1 MEAKGRLALAR
12 LLEIINLKTQF
23 GTAGNVITAVDNV
36 NLHVDRGEILC
47 VVGESGCGKTAMA
60 LSVMGLVQAGGG
72 RCAGGRIL
80 FEGEDLLT
88 KPAREMRALRG
99 SALAMIYQEPMTAIN
114 PVFTIGSQIV
124 EAILAHRRVNRRQ
137 AAEKAEHLL
146 TLVGIPDAA
155 RRLEEYPHQLSGGMC
170 QRAMIAMA
178 LCCEPRLLIAD
189 EPTTALDVTIQA
201 QILDLIRRL
210 QQELGMAILFITHDL
225 GVVAELADRVA
236 VMYAGKVVEEAPA
249 RELFADPRHPYTR
262 GLLACIP
269 HPGSKSRL
277 PAIEGMVPHPAH
289 LPGGCRFRT
298 RCPLAQEVCRGG
310 EPELAGRGGHR
321 AACFLAPE
329 REA

>member
-1 MEAKGRLALAR
+1 
-12 LLEIINLKTQF
+12 
-23 GTAGNVITAVDNV
+23 
-36 NLHVDRGEILC
+36 
-47 VVGESGCGKTAMA
+47 
-60 LSVMGLVQAGGG
+60 
-72 RCAGGRIL
+72 
-80 FEGEDLLT
+80 
-88 KPAREMRALRG
+88 
-99 SALAMIYQEPMTAIN
+99 
-114 PVFTIGSQIV
+114 
-124 EAILAHRRVNRRQ
+124 
-137 AAEKAEHLL
+137 
-146 TLVGIPDAA
+146 
-155 RRLEEYPHQLSGGMC
+155 
-170 QRAMIAMA
+170 
-178 LCCEPRLLIAD
+178 
-189 EPTTALDVTIQA
+189 
-201 QILDLIRRL
+201 
-210 QQELGMAILFITHDL
+210 
-225 GVVAELADRVA
+225 VVAELADRVA